1 MDLGLF
7 SNRVSLAL
15 DYYNI
20 DTKDLLLADQSQP
33 EYLGFLTLA
42 SIRNV
47 GQINNKGFEVTLN
60 TRNINKPDFKW
71 STDFN
76 WSTNKNTVVK
86 LINGIDVFL
95 NAAPG
100 YFSVARTH
108 VLREGEAAGVF
119 WGYEYKGVFQG
130 DVLPAG
136 TATFQGAKAGDPLF
150 ADLDGSGVIT
160 TADQK
165 IIGNPNPN
173 FTMGITNNFTYKNF
187 DLNIFFQGALVAMFS
202 TSPKSSC

>member
-1 MDLGLF
+1 IA
-7 SNRVSLAL
+7 LAL

-33 EYLGFLTLA
+33 EYLGFQTLA

-60 TRNINKPDFKW
+60 TRNINKPNFSW

-76 WSTNKNTVVK
+76 WSTNKNTVVS

-95 NAAPG
+95 DASPG

-108 VLREGEAAGVF
+108 MLREGEAAGVF
-119 WGYEYKGVFQG
+119 YGYEYQGVYQG
-130 DVLPAG
+130 GDKPAG
-136 TATFQGAKAGDPLF
+136 TATFQGAVAGDPLF
-150 ADLDGSGVIT
+150 TDVNGNGSIST
-160 TADQK
+160 DDQK
-165 IIGNPNPN
+165 IIGDPNPD
-173 FTMGITNNFTYKNF
+173 FTLGITNNFTYKNF
-187 DLNIFFQGALVAMFS
+187 DLNIFFQGAY
-202 TSPKSSC
+202 